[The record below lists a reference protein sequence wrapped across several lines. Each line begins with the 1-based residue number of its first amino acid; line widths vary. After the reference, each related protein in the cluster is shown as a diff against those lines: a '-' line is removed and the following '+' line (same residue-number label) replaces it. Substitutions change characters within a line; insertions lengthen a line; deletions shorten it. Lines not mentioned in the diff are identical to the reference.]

1 MNDMKFFA
9 EKVQL
14 EQDEKELAM
23 VCDHT
28 AKILWDKSDPEIQS
42 LLKDIGRMKQFAL
55 VEI

>member
-1 MNDMKFFA
+1 MKFFA